1 MSRKTVTFSM
11 SEETHDRLTQHFPK
25 LTGSEVNI
33 IAMLDAL
40 ESEQAD
46 SEELKALRAI
56 KSDHSRLAAEHTEL
70 QQAAQLQH
78 ERTTARIAELE
89 EQLSAYEKQAAQLQH
104 ERNTARI
111 AELEEQLSAY
121 QAQIQTLENREP
133 EVREVSVEVE
143 RPLAADE
150 HVMHIPAQIYNMMR
164 VTVERL
170 NDEYK
175 TNDTIAD
182 LLQKM
187 FLRYTVERLTQ
198 WFYPWVLR
206 DRDIE
211 ELSGVTVSG
220 WKQFLNGGGNQ

>member
-1 MSRKTVTFSM
+1 MSRKTATFSM
-11 SEETHDRLTQHFPK
+11 SEETYDRLKTHFPEN
-25 LTGSEVNI
+25 TGSEANI
-33 IAMLDAL
+33 IALLDAL
-40 ESEQAD
+40 ESEHAD

-89 EQLSAYEKQAAQLQH
+89 EQLSAY
-104 ERNTARI
+104 
-111 AELEEQLSAY
+111 
-121 QAQIQTLENREP
+121 QAQIQALENREP

>member
-1 MSRKTVTFSM
+1 MSRKTATFSM
-11 SEETHDRLTQHFPK
+11 SEDTYSRLKKHFPEN
-25 LTGSEVNI
+25 TGSEANI
-33 IAMLDAL
+33 IALLDAL

-46 SEELKALRAI
+46 SEELKQLRAI

-89 EQLSAYEKQAAQLQH
+89 EQLSAYQ
-104 ERNTARI
+104 T
-111 AELEEQLSAY
+111 
-121 QAQIQTLENREP
+121 QIQTLENREP

-143 RPLAADE
+143 RPFAADE

>member
-1 MSRKTVTFSM
+1 MSRKTATFSM
-11 SEETHDRLTQHFPK
+11 SEETYDRLTTHFPEK
-25 LTGSEVNI
+25 TGSEANI
-33 IAMLDAL
+33 IALLDAL

-46 SEELKALRAI
+46 SEELKQLRAI

-70 QQAAQLQH
+70 QHAAQLQH
-78 ERTTARIAELE
+78 ERT
-89 EQLSAYEKQAAQLQH
+89 
-104 ERNTARI
+104 TARI

-150 HVMHIPAQIYNMMR
+150 HVMHISAQIYNMMR

>member
-1 MSRKTVTFSM
+1 MSRKTATFSM
-11 SEETHDRLTQHFPK
+11 SEETYDRLKTHFPEN
-25 LTGSEVNI
+25 TGSEANI
-33 IAMLDAL
+33 IALLDAL
-40 ESEQAD
+40 ESEHAD

-89 EQLSAYEKQAAQLQH
+89 EQLSAY
-104 ERNTARI
+104 
-111 AELEEQLSAY
+111 

-133 EVREVSVEVE
+133 EVHEVSVEGE

>member
-1 MSRKTVTFSM
+1 MSRKTATFSM
-11 SEETHDRLTQHFPK
+11 SEETYDRLKTHFPEN
-25 LTGSEVNI
+25 TGSEANI
-33 IAMLDAL
+33 IALLDAL
-40 ESEQAD
+40 ESEHAD

-70 QQAAQLQH
+70 Q
-78 ERTTARIAELE
+78 
-89 EQLSAYEKQAAQLQH
+89 QAAQLQH

-150 HVMHIPAQIYNMMR
+150 HVMHIPAQIYNLMR
-164 VTVERL
+164 LTVERL
-170 NDEYK
+170 NNKYNTTD
-175 TNDTIAD
+175 NIDD
-182 LLQKM
+182 LLTKM

-198 WFYPWVLR
+198 WFYPWVLT
-206 DRDIE
+206 DKDIE
-211 ELSGVTVSG
+211 QQTGVTTSG
-220 WKQFLNGGGNQ
+220 WKQFLNGGKQ

>member
-1 MSRKTVTFSM
+1 MSRKTATFSM
-11 SEETHDRLTQHFPK
+11 SEETYDRLKAHFPEN
-25 LTGSEVNI
+25 TGSEANI

-40 ESEQAD
+40 ESEHAD

-70 QQAAQLQH
+70 Q
-78 ERTTARIAELE
+78 
-89 EQLSAYEKQAAQLQH
+89 QAAQLQH

-133 EVREVSVEVE
+133 EVREVEVEVE

-198 WFYPWVLR
+198 WFYPWVLT
-206 DRDIE
+206 DKDIE
-211 ELSGVTVSG
+211 QQTGVTTSG
-220 WKQFLNGGGNQ
+220 WKQFLNGGKQ

>member
-40 ESEQAD
+40 ESEHTD

-78 ERTTARIAELE
+78 ERT
-89 EQLSAYEKQAAQLQH
+89 
-104 ERNTARI
+104 TARI

-150 HVMHIPAQIYNMMR
+150 HVMHIPAQIHNMMR

>member
-1 MSRKTVTFSM
+1 MSRKTATFSM
-11 SEETHDRLTQHFPK
+11 SEETYDRLKTHFPEN
-25 LTGSEVNI
+25 TGSEANI
-33 IAMLDAL
+33 IALLDAL
-40 ESEQAD
+40 ESEHAD

-70 QQAAQLQH
+70 QQAAQFQH
-78 ERTTARIAELE
+78 ERT
-89 EQLSAYEKQAAQLQH
+89 
-104 ERNTARI
+104 TARI

-133 EVREVSVEVE
+133 EVREVEVEVE

-150 HVMHIPAQIYNMMR
+150 HVMHIPAQIYNLMR
-164 VTVERL
+164 LTVERL
-170 NDEYK
+170 NNKYSTTD
-175 TNDTIAD
+175 NIDD
-182 LLQKM
+182 LLTKM

>member
-1 MSRKTVTFSM
+1 MSRKTATFSM
-11 SEETHDRLTQHFPK
+11 SEETYDRLKTHFPEN
-25 LTGSEVNI
+25 TGSEANI
-33 IAMLDAL
+33 IALLDAL
-40 ESEQAD
+40 ESEHTD

-56 KSDHSRLAAEHTEL
+56 TSDHSRLAAEHTEL
-70 QQAAQLQH
+70 Q
-78 ERTTARIAELE
+78 
-89 EQLSAYEKQAAQLQH
+89 QAAQLQH

>member
-1 MSRKTVTFSM
+1 MSRKTATFSM
-11 SEETHDRLTQHFPK
+11 SEETYDRLKTHFPEN
-25 LTGSEVNI
+25 TGSEANI
-33 IAMLDAL
+33 IALLDAL
-40 ESEQAD
+40 ESEHAD

-78 ERTTARIAELE
+78 ERT
-89 EQLSAYEKQAAQLQH
+89 
-104 ERNTARI
+104 TARI

-198 WFYPWVLR
+198 WFYPWILR

>member
-1 MSRKTVTFSM
+1 MSRKTATFSM
-11 SEETHDRLTQHFPK
+11 SEETYDRLKAHFPEN
-25 LTGSEVNI
+25 TGSEANI
-33 IAMLDAL
+33 IALLDAL
-40 ESEQAD
+40 ESEHAD

-56 KSDHSRLAAEHTEL
+56 KSDHSCLAAQHTEL
-70 QQAAQLQH
+70 Q
-78 ERTTARIAELE
+78 
-89 EQLSAYEKQAAQLQH
+89 QAAQLQH

-143 RPLAADE
+143 CPLAADE

>member
-1 MSRKTVTFSM
+1 MSRKTATFSM
-11 SEETHDRLTQHFPK
+11 SEETYDRLTTHFPEK
-25 LTGSEVNI
+25 IGSEANI
-33 IAMLDAL
+33 IALLDAF

-56 KSDHSRLAAEHTEL
+56 KSDHLRLAAEHTEL
-70 QQAAQLQH
+70 Q
-78 ERTTARIAELE
+78 
-89 EQLSAYEKQAAQLQH
+89 QAAQLQH

-150 HVMHIPAQIYNMMR
+150 HVMHIPAQIHNMMR

>member
-1 MSRKTVTFSM
+1 MSRKTATFSM
-11 SEETHDRLTQHFPK
+11 SEETYDRLKTHFPEK
-25 LTGSEVNI
+25 TGSETTI
-33 IAMLDAL
+33 IALLDAL
-40 ESEQAD
+40 ESEHAD

-78 ERTTARIAELE
+78 ERT
-89 EQLSAYEKQAAQLQH
+89 
-104 ERNTARI
+104 TARI

-150 HVMHIPAQIYNMMR
+150 HVMHIPAQIHNMMR

>member
-1 MSRKTVTFSM
+1 MSRKTATFSM
-11 SEETHDRLTQHFPK
+11 SEETYDRLKAHFPEN
-25 LTGSEVNI
+25 TGSEANI
-33 IAMLDAL
+33 IALLDAL
-40 ESEQAD
+40 ESEHTD
-46 SEELKALRAI
+46 SEELAQLRAI

-70 QQAAQLQH
+70 Q
-78 ERTTARIAELE
+78 
-89 EQLSAYEKQAAQLQH
+89 QAAQLQH

>member
-1 MSRKTVTFSM
+1 MSRKTATFSM
-11 SEETHDRLTQHFPK
+11 SEETYDRLKAHFPEN
-25 LTGSEVNI
+25 TGSEANI
-33 IAMLDAL
+33 IALLDAL
-40 ESEQAD
+40 ESEHAD

-78 ERTTARIAELE
+78 ERTA
-89 EQLSAYEKQAAQLQH
+89 
-104 ERNTARI
+104 ARI

-211 ELSGVTVSG
+211 ELSGVTTSG
-220 WKQFLNGGGNQ
+220 WKQFLNGGKQ

>member
-1 MSRKTVTFSM
+1 M
-11 SEETHDRLTQHFPK
+11 SEETYDRLKAHFPEN
-25 LTGSEVNI
+25 TGSEANI
-33 IAMLDAL
+33 IALLDAL
-40 ESEQAD
+40 ESEHTD
-46 SEELKALRAI
+46 SEELAQLRAI

-70 QQAAQLQH
+70 Q
-78 ERTTARIAELE
+78 
-89 EQLSAYEKQAAQLQH
+89 QAAQLQH

>member
-1 MSRKTVTFSM
+1 MSRKTATFSM
-11 SEETHDRLTQHFPK
+11 SEETYDRLKTHFPEN
-25 LTGSEVNI
+25 TGSEANI
-33 IAMLDAL
+33 IALLDAL
-40 ESEQAD
+40 ESEHAD

-56 KSDHSRLAAEHTEL
+56 KSDHSRLAAQHTEL

-78 ERTTARIAELE
+78 ERT
-89 EQLSAYEKQAAQLQH
+89 
-104 ERNTARI
+104 TARI

-220 WKQFLNGGGNQ
+220 WKQFLNGGGHQ

>member
-1 MSRKTVTFSM
+1 MSRKTATFSM
-11 SEETHDRLTQHFPK
+11 SEETYDRLKAHFPEN
-25 LTGSEVNI
+25 TGSEANI
-33 IAMLDAL
+33 IALLDAL
-40 ESEQAD
+40 ESEHAD

-78 ERTTARIAELE
+78 ERTA
-89 EQLSAYEKQAAQLQH
+89 
-104 ERNTARI
+104 ARI

>member
-1 MSRKTVTFSM
+1 MSRKTATFSM
-11 SEETHDRLTQHFPK
+11 SEETYDRLKAHFPEN
-25 LTGSEVNI
+25 TGSEANI
-33 IAMLDAL
+33 IALLDAL
-40 ESEQAD
+40 ESEHAD

-78 ERTTARIAELE
+78 ERT
-89 EQLSAYEKQAAQLQH
+89 
-104 ERNTARI
+104 TARI

-220 WKQFLNGGGNQ
+220 WKQFLNGGNQ

>member
-1 MSRKTVTFSM
+1 MSRKTATFSM
-11 SEETHDRLTQHFPK
+11 SEETYDRLTTHFPEK
-25 LTGSEVNI
+25 TGSEANI
-33 IAMLDAL
+33 IALLDAL
-40 ESEQAD
+40 ESEHTD

-78 ERTTARIAELE
+78 ERTA
-89 EQLSAYEKQAAQLQH
+89 
-104 ERNTARI
+104 ARI

-133 EVREVSVEVE
+133 EVREVEVEVE

>member
-1 MSRKTVTFSM
+1 MSRKTATFSM
-11 SEETHDRLTQHFPK
+11 SEETYDRLKTHFPEN
-25 LTGSEVNI
+25 TGSEANI
-33 IAMLDAL
+33 IALLDAL
-40 ESEQAD
+40 ESEHID

-78 ERTTARIAELE
+78 ERT
-89 EQLSAYEKQAAQLQH
+89 
-104 ERNTARI
+104 TARI

>member
-1 MSRKTVTFSM
+1 MSRKTATFSM
-11 SEETHDRLTQHFPK
+11 SEETYDRLKTHFPEN
-25 LTGSEVNI
+25 TGSEANI
-33 IAMLDAL
+33 IALLDAL
-40 ESEQAD
+40 ESEHAD

-56 KSDHSRLAAEHTEL
+56 KSDHSRLAAQHTEL
-70 QQAAQLQH
+70 Q
-78 ERTTARIAELE
+78 
-89 EQLSAYEKQAAQLQH
+89 QAAQLQH

>member
-11 SEETHDRLTQHFPK
+11 SEETHDRLKQHFPQF
-25 LTGSEVNI
+25 TGSETKI

-40 ESEQAD
+40 ETEHAD
-46 SEELKALRAI
+46 SEELAQLRAI

-78 ERTTARIAELE
+78 ERTA
-89 EQLSAYEKQAAQLQH
+89 
-104 ERNTARI
+104 ARI

>member
-1 MSRKTVTFSM
+1 MSRKTATFSM
-11 SEETHDRLTQHFPK
+11 SEETYDRLKTHFPEN
-25 LTGSEVNI
+25 TGSEANI
-33 IAMLDAL
+33 IALLDAL
-40 ESEQAD
+40 ESEHAD

-78 ERTTARIAELE
+78 ERTA
-89 EQLSAYEKQAAQLQH
+89 
-104 ERNTARI
+104 ARI

-206 DRDIE
+206 DCDIE

>member
-1 MSRKTVTFSM
+1 MSRKTATFSM
-11 SEETHDRLTQHFPK
+11 SEETYDRLKTHFPEN
-25 LTGSEVNI
+25 TGSEANI
-33 IAMLDAL
+33 IALLDAL
-40 ESEQAD
+40 ESEHAD

-56 KSDHSRLAAEHTEL
+56 KSDHSRLAAQHTEL

-78 ERTTARIAELE
+78 ERT
-89 EQLSAYEKQAAQLQH
+89 
-104 ERNTARI
+104 TARI

-220 WKQFLNGGGNQ
+220 WKQFLNGGNQ

>member
-1 MSRKTVTFSM
+1 MSRKTATFSM
-11 SEETHDRLTQHFPK
+11 SEETYDRLKAHFPEN
-25 LTGSEVNI
+25 TGSEANI
-33 IAMLDAL
+33 IALLDAL
-40 ESEQAD
+40 ESEHAD

-78 ERTTARIAELE
+78 ERTAARI
-89 EQLSAYEKQAAQLQH
+89 
-104 ERNTARI
+104 T
-111 AELEEQLSAY
+111 ELEEQLSAY

-143 RPLAADE
+143 RQLAADE
-150 HVMHIPAQIYNMMR
+150 HVMHIPAQIHNMMR

-211 ELSGVTVSG
+211 ELSGVTTSG
-220 WKQFLNGGGNQ
+220 WKQFLNGGKQ